1 MSNLKQT
8 DSLYNFDKLPDSA
21 YVRLP
26 VVTNLYAISATSV
39 GRNVKTGHIP
49 KPKKLTS
56 RTTAW
61 NVGELRAALDLTLAN
76 EEVVYEV

>member
-39 GRNVKTGHIP
+39 WRNVKSGHIP

-56 RTTAW
+56 RTTVW
-61 NVGELRAALDLTLAN
+61 NVGELRVALGIKTSN
-76 EEVVYEV
+76 EEGCI